1 MRIIPS
7 DSFVPLKAGEPA
19 RRTVAVGIKYMLF
32 VKEKS
37 ISRSIMKG
45 LLVSSVLS
53 LPSLSLVPAVR
64 AQVASEKSLYNFDL
78 VAETIATGIADIGST
93 SGWNI
98 AYTMKLPTLQ
108 NSVAIKGGLTVP
120 DALEILLKGTGLSFR
135 NVGEKSAILIDK
147 SKDFG
152 AESSAI
158 MLESVSVVAH
168 GIDKSLPVEYSGGMV
183 GSGAKLG
190 VLGNTDYM
198 QAPVSF
204 TSFTDEKIK
213 NQQAKTIADVVKTD
227 PSVRTSSSTGGMLD
241 AYFIR
246 GFPVNI
252 GNSGE
257 MALDGFFGVAP
268 NYRAQ
273 SQYAERIEVLKGP
286 TALLNGI
293 APNSAVGGVI
303 NIVPKRAHDEDI
315 TNITLDYG
323 QGNQAGGHIDVGR
336 RFGPN
341 GELGVRFNGAYH
353 DGDTYLDH
361 QTKTNSLAALAV
373 DYRGEKLRVTFDAI
387 DQRENINAPFR
398 EIRVVSGLDVPSAP
412 DGSENVVHD
421 WEWSDAVDQSAMIR
435 SEYDINDNFTLFAGI
450 GTGRTVIDRLFGY
463 PIIQNAAGDTTDS
476 VSYYTFE
483 TERWTGDVGLKSQF
497 ETGFID
503 HKVTLQATQ
512 YNDIY
517 SRGRTLDATVLTSN
531 IYDPVSNA
539 VVSVAAPSLVRKLLV
554 TQFTGLA
561 VTDTMS
567 VLDDAVQLTVGAR
580 HQRVK
585 SNGYS
590 ATDGSLTSSY
600 DEMVV
605 TPMVGI
611 VVSPTETLSL
621 YGNYLE
627 GLSKG
632 DIAPNT
638 ASNAG
643 EAMAPYV
650 SKQIEAGVKL
660 DFGDIGATMAAFQI
674 TKPSGQTTGG
684 VYNSD
689 AQQRNRG
696 IELNVFGEITDDIRI
711 LSGLMFIDAEI
722 TESST
727 ASTVGNRPIGVP
739 NFQAN
744 LTLEWDTPFVD
755 GLTLASTV
763 VHTNGQYINSD
774 NTQKI
779 PSWTTLDLGVRYKME
794 VADVPLTLRANVENV
809 FDTSYWEGSNIY
821 GMMSVGKPRTALF
834 SVTAEF

>member
-1 MRIIPS
+1 
-7 DSFVPLKAGEPA
+7 
-19 RRTVAVGIKYMLF
+19 MLF

-37 ISRSIMKG
+37 ISRSIIRG
-45 LLVSSVLS
+45 LLVSSILS
-53 LPSLSLVPAVR
+53 VPSFSV
-64 AQVASEKSLYNFDL
+64 VAAAKAEVVTENSQYKFDL
-78 VAETIATGIADIGST
+78 VAKTIATGIAGIGSA

-98 AYTMKLPTLQ
+98 AYTMTLPALR
-108 NSVAIKGGLTVP
+108 NSMAIKGELTVP
-120 DALEILLKGTGLSFR
+120 QALEILLEGTGLSFR
-135 NVGEKSAILIDK
+135 NVGEKSIVLIDVAAN
-147 SKDFG
+147 SKQ
-152 AESSAI
+152 ENSAI
-158 MLESVSVVAH
+158 MLEPVRVEAH
-168 GIDKSLPVEYSGGMV
+168 GIDKSLPAEYSGGMV

-213 NQQAKTIADVVKTD
+213 NQQAKTIAEVVKTD
-227 PSVRTSSSTGGMLD
+227 PSVRTSSSNGGMLD

-257 MALDGFFGVAP
+257 LALDGFFGVAP

-315 TNITLDYG
+315 TNLTLDYG
-323 QGNQAGGHIDVGR
+323 QGNQGGGHIDIGR

-341 GELGVRFNGAYH
+341 GELGIRFNGAYH
-353 DGDTYLDH
+353 DGDTYLDN

-373 DYRGEKLRVTFDAI
+373 DYRGEQLRLTFDVI

-398 EIRVVSGLDVPSAP
+398 ELRVVSGIDVPSAP
-412 DGSENVVHD
+412 DGSKNVVHE
-421 WEWSDAVDQSAMIR
+421 WEWSDAVDQSAMLR
-435 SEYDINDNFTLFAGI
+435 GEYDINDNFTLFAGI

-463 PIIQNAAGDTTDS
+463 PVIQNAAGDTEDS

-483 TERWTGDVGLKSQF
+483 TERWTGDAGFKSQF
-497 ETGFID
+497 ETGVVD
-503 HKVTLQATQ
+503 HKVTVQATQ

-517 SRGRTLDATVLTSN
+517 SRGRTLDATVLDSN
-531 IYDPVSNA
+531 IYDPVSNGA
-539 VVSVAAPSLVRKLLV
+539 VSVAAPTLIRKLLV

-567 VLDDAVQLTVGAR
+567 VLDEAVQLTVGAR

-585 SNGYS
+585 SDSYS
-590 ATDGSLTSSY
+590 AADGSPASSY

-605 TPMVGI
+605 TPMVGL
-611 VVSPTETLSL
+611 VVSPNETLSL

-674 TKPSGQTTGG
+674 SKPSGQITGG

-689 AQQRNRG
+689 AEQRNRG

-722 TESST
+722 TESSK
-727 ASTVGNRPIGVP
+727 ASTIGNRPIGVP

-744 LTLEWDTPFVD
+744 LTLEWDTPFVE
-755 GLTLASTV
+755 GLTLAGTV
-763 VHTNGQYINSD
+763 AHTNGQYINAD

-794 VADVPLTLRANVENV
+794 MADIPLTLRANVENV